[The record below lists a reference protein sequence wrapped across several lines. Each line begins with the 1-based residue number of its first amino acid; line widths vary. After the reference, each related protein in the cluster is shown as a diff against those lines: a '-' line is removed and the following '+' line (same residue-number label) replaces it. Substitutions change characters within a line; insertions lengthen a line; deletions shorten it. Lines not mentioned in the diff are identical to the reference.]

1 MGFAELSDKAVPL
14 LLGARIQ
21 RERLNRNLT
30 QAALAARAGV
40 GMRTLRYL
48 EAGRQTTVE
57 TLIRIL
63 RALDK
68 LDALDAVL
76 PEPGLSPLQL
86 AKLKGRERQRA
97 GTTRRKTG
105 TQGDCASLT

>member
-1 MGFAELSDKAVPL
+1 MGFAELSNRAALVQ
-14 LLGARIQ
+14 LGARVR

-30 QAALAARAGV
+30 QAELATRAGV
-40 GMRTLRYL
+40 GARTARSL
-48 EAGRQTTVE
+48 EAGSSTTVE

-68 LDALDAVL
+68 LDALDAFL

-86 AKLKGRERQRA
+86 AKLKGRERKRA
-97 GTTRRKTG
+97 GGHRRQPG
-105 TQGDCASLT
+105 APGG

>member
-1 MGFAELSDKAVPL
+1 MGFGELSGKAAL
-14 LLGARIQ
+14 MLLGSRVQ

-30 QAALAARAGV
+30 QAELAARAGI
-40 GMRTLRYL
+40 GTRTVRYL

-63 RALDK
+63 RALGK
-68 LDALDAVL
+68 LDALDALL

-86 AKLKGRERQRA
+86 AKLKGRERKRA
-97 GTTRRKTG
+97 GGRRRGTG
-105 TQGDCASLT
+105 TQGE

>member
-1 MGFAELSDKAVPL
+1 MGIAELSDKATL
-14 LLGARIQ
+14 MLLGSRVQ

-30 QAALAARAGV
+30 QAELAERAGV
-40 GMRTLRYL
+40 GTRTVRYL

-68 LDALDAVL
+68 LDALDGFL

-86 AKLKGRERQRA
+86 AKLKGRERKRA
-97 GTTRRKTG
+97 GVRRRKTDL
-105 TQGDCASLT
+105 QGD